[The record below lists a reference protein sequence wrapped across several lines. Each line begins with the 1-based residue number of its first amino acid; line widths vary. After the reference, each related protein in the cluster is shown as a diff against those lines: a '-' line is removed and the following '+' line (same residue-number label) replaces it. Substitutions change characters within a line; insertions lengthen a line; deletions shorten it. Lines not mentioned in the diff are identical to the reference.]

1 MEHPALADLPLAQP
15 IPYRSAAHPDGIDLN
30 SLLISSP
37 LTTFFM
43 RVRGHRLGAWGVRDG
58 DLLVIDRAV
67 DPLPGHLLVVA
78 HGGRFLL
85 RPLVVEGGQW
95 HLAPLGAAE
104 APIPLDGL
112 DPLASGLFGV
122 AVQAVHQGSERRS
135 ARSGALVAEE
145 GPRKRRV
152 SGIAS
157 SSSATLSRG
166 NVSWP

>member
-1 MEHPALADLPLAQP
+1 MPVDPPALADLPLAQP

-30 SLLISSP
+30 TLLIPSP

-67 DPLPGHLLVVA
+67 ALRPGHLLVVA

-95 HLAPLGAAE
+95 RLAPLGNAE
-104 APIPLDGL
+104 APIPLDAL
-112 DPLASGLFGV
+112 DPLASGVFGV
-122 AVQAVHQGSERRS
+122 AVQAVHQRPQRQRR
-135 ARSGALVAEE
+135 RPTGPALSD
-145 GPRKRRV
+145 RR
-152 SGIAS
+152 GD
-157 SSSATLSRG
+157 R
-166 NVSWP
+166 